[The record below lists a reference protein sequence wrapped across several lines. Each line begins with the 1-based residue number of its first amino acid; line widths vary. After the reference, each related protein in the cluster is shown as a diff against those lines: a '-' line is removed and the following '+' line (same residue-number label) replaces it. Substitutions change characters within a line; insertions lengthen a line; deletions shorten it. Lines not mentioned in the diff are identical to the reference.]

1 MRIHGEKK
9 IARRTQV
16 EHRSPYG
23 EYKDILR
30 EDFAKLCG
38 YCGKSEAVTK
48 NAFET
53 DHFIPIKY
61 APEKEEDYYNL
72 VYSCYECNRKKA
84 SKWPS
89 KDKNIQF
96 IDGEGFVDPASDD
109 YDNHLERDIDGNIIG
124 KTAAGRY
131 MVEIGF
137 EFDKRPMRE
146 IYKAMQL
153 IEKKQRLHNK
163 MQSVSKDELQEYI
176 EADGLLT
183 QLQRLL
189 FANKE

>member
-1 MRIHGEKK
+1 MRIHGKKK
-9 IARRTQV
+9 IVRRELV
-16 EHRSPYG
+16 EHRSPYR
-23 EYKDILR
+23 EYRDILR
-30 EDFAKLCG
+30 EDFAEICG

-48 NAFET
+48 NTFEI

-61 APEKEEDYYNL
+61 APEKEEDYLNL

-84 SKWPS
+84 SKWLS
-89 KDKNIQF
+89 KNKNIQF
-96 IDGEGFVDPASDD
+96 VDGAGFVDPASDD
-109 YDNHLERDIDGNIIG
+109 YDNHLERDKYGNIIG

-137 EFDKRPMRE
+137 EFNKRPMRE

-153 IEKKQRLHNK
+153 IEKKQQLHDK

-176 EADGLLT
+176 EADNLLA
-183 QLQRLL
+183 QLQKVL
-189 FANKE
+189 FVNKE

>member
-9 IARRTQV
+9 IVRRLSV

-30 EDFAKLCG
+30 EDFAEICG

-48 NAFET
+48 NAFEI
-53 DHFIPIKY
+53 DHFIPQKY
-61 APEKEEDYYNL
+61 APEKEEDYCNL
-72 VYSCYECNRKKA
+72 VYSCYECNRKKS

-89 KDKNIQF
+89 KDKNKQF
-96 IDGEGFVDPASDD
+96 LDGVGFVDPASDD
-109 YDNHLERDIDGNIIG
+109 YDNHLERDIHGNIIG
-124 KTAAGRY
+124 KTAAGQY

-137 EFDKRPMRE
+137 EFNKRPMRE

-153 IEKKQRLHNK
+153 IEKKQQLHNK
-163 MQSVSKDELQEYI
+163 MQNVSKHELQEYI
-176 EADGLLT
+176 EADNLLA
-183 QLQRLL
+183 QLQKVL
-189 FANKE
+189 FADKE

>member
-9 IARRTQV
+9 IVRRTSV

-30 EDFAKLCG
+30 EDFAQICG

-48 NAFET
+48 NAFEI

-61 APEKEEDYYNL
+61 APEKEECYYNL
-72 VYSCYECNRKKA
+72 VYSCYECNRKKS

-96 IDGEGFVDPASDD
+96 IYGEGFVDPASDD
-109 YDNHLERDIDGNIIG
+109 YDNHLERDICGNIIG

-131 MVEIGF
+131 MVEKGF
-137 EFDKRPMRE
+137 EFNKRPMKE
-146 IYKAMQL
+146 IYRAMQL
-153 IEKKQRLHNK
+153 IERKHQLHNK
-163 MQSVSKDELQEYI
+163 MQSVSKDILQEYI
-176 EADGLLT
+176 EADNPLA
-183 QLQRLL
+183 QLQNVL
-189 FANKE
+189 FDNKE

>member
-9 IARRTQV
+9 IVRRALV

-23 EYKDILR
+23 KYKDILR
-30 EDFAKLCG
+30 EDFAEICG

-53 DHFIPIKY
+53 DHFIPLKY

-96 IDGEGFVDPASDD
+96 VNGEGFVDPASDD
-109 YDNHLERDIDGNIIG
+109 YDNHLERDTNGNIIG
-124 KTAAGRY
+124 KTDVGRY
-131 MVEIGF
+131 MVEKGF
-137 EFDKRPMRE
+137 EFNKRPMRE

-153 IEKKQRLHNK
+153 IEKKQQLYNK
-163 MQSVSKDELQEYI
+163 RKSVSKDELQEYI
-176 EADGLLT
+176 EADELLAKV
-183 QLQRLL
+183 QRLL
-189 FANKE
+189 FENKE

>member
-9 IARRTQV
+9 IVRRALV

-23 EYKDILR
+23 EYRDILR
-30 EDFAKLCG
+30 EDFGEICG
-38 YCGKSEAVTK
+38 YCGKNEAVTK
-48 NAFET
+48 NAFEI

-96 IDGEGFVDPASDD
+96 IDDKGFVDPASDD
-109 YDNHLERDIDGNIIG
+109 YDNHLERDIYGNIIG
-124 KTAAGRY
+124 KTTAGRY
-131 MVEIGF
+131 MVEKGF

-146 IYKAMQL
+146 IYRAMQL
-153 IEKKQRLHNK
+153 IEKKQQLHNK
-163 MQSVSKDELQEYI
+163 MQSVSKDVLQEYI
-176 EADGLLT
+176 EVDDSLA
-183 QLQRLL
+183 QLQRA
-189 FANKE
+189 FFDNKE

>member
-9 IARRTQV
+9 IVRRSQV

-30 EDFAKLCG
+30 EDFAEICG
-38 YCGKSEAVTK
+38 YCGKSEDVTK
-48 NAFET
+48 NAFEI
-53 DHFIPIKY
+53 DHFIPTKY

-72 VYSCYECNRKKA
+72 VYSCYECNRKKS

-96 IDGEGFVDPASDD
+96 VDGAGFVDPASDN
-109 YDNHLERDIDGNIIG
+109 YDDHLERDIHGNIIG

-137 EFDKRPMRE
+137 EFNKRPMRE

-153 IEKKQRLHNK
+153 IEKKQQLRNK
-163 MQSVSKDELQEYI
+163 MQSISKAELQEYI
-176 EADGLLT
+176 EADNHLA
-183 QLQRLL
+183 QLQKVL

>member
-9 IARRTQV
+9 IVRRSMV

-23 EYKDILR
+23 AYQDILR
-30 EDFAKLCG
+30 QDFAEICG
-38 YCGKSEAVTK
+38 YCGKSETVTK
-48 NAFET
+48 NAFEI

-89 KDKNIQF
+89 NDKNIQF
-96 IDGEGFVDPASDD
+96 VDGEGFVDPASDE
-109 YDNHLERDIDGNIIG
+109 YDNHLERDALGNIIG
-124 KTAAGRY
+124 KTIAGQY
-131 MVEIGF
+131 MVRIGF
-137 EFDKRPMRE
+137 EFAKRPMRE

-153 IEKKQRLHNK
+153 VEKKRQLHNK
-163 MQSVSKDELQEYI
+163 MQRLSKEELREYI
-176 EADGLLT
+176 EIDCLLE
-183 QLQRLL
+183 QLQEVL
-189 FANKE
+189 FAKKE